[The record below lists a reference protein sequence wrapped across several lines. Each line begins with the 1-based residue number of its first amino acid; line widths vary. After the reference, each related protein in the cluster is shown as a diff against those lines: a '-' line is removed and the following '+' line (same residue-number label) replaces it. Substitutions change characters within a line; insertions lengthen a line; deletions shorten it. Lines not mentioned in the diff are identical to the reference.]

1 MPKSYSNSMLRNTSV
16 NLKRKIEKESCAN
29 VFIRNHDYN
38 FSKKIDRC
46 LFDYL
51 LANTEEYLIRVNVI
65 PSTINA

>member
-1 MPKSYSNSMLRNTSV
+1 MPKSCSNSMLRNTSV